1 MSSSHNSSD
10 GFLSGV
16 NKRAGLAELVNGRVV
31 SCDDE
36 VLGHN
41 MSRGQVFFAMKQGL
55 AQAAVDLNLYTYG
68 ALVRINDNTVRM
80 PDSIVQ
86 SAGGDR
92 ARLVDAPFIVTDVK
106 FDHLTK
112 GELQQRMVDYFSLA
126 SVQHY
131 VVVDLARGLVL
142 HHERSAEDKILT
154 RIVRDGLIEF
164 GDFDVSVEAVLGLEK
179 TNAQVIE
186 SADAVGANL

>member
-10 GFLSGV
+10 GFISGV

-36 VLGHN
+36 VLGRN
-41 MSRGQVFFAMKQGL
+41 MSRGHVFFAFQEGL
-55 AQAAVDLNLYTYG
+55 ARAALDLNLYTYG
-68 ALVRINDNTVRM
+68 ALVRISDKTVRM

-86 SAGGDR
+86 SQGGSR

-106 FDHLTK
+106 FEHLSK
-112 GELQQRMVDYFSLA
+112 GEMQQRMADYFSLA

-131 VVVDLARGLVL
+131 VVVDLDRGLVL
-142 HHERSAEDKILT
+142 HHERSVEDKILT
-154 RIVRDGLIEF
+154 RIVRDGFIDF
-164 GDFDVSVEAVLGLEK
+164 GDFDVSVEAILGLEK

-186 SADAVGANL
+186 SADVVGANL